1 MEAFVSYVA
10 RRLVSNP
17 DAVVV
22 QESERQGVTT
32 YELSVGPGDM
42 GKLIGRKGATIS
54 ALRSLVQAG
63 GAKAGRRCTVEL
75 LED

>member
-1 MEAFVSYVA
+1 MEAFISYVA
-10 RRLVSNP
+10 RRLVSHP
-17 DAVVV
+17 DAVAVRS
-22 QESERQGVTT
+22 SERQGVTT

-54 ALRSLVQAG
+54 AMRSLVQTG

-75 LED
+75 IED